1 MSNIGKK
8 HLTIAPSNSTS
19 DNSYSS
25 SNNQSVLRFDVG
37 SSGMMIGQDVRL
49 EFEIEF
55 FKTDGATNIVMGDD
69 YNLDPYLM
77 FNSVIKSISWQSRR
91 FNEKILERVNNYPLL
106 CKHLISSL
114 SSKEDL
120 ETHQFHES
128 GCKGIDN
135 NALTNKNIKFNGLV
149 KSARKEIAETSTSV
163 VLKLFTG
170 ITLSDPI
177 DLDLTQGL
185 TCEIVLAN
193 ASEVIKGATALAGTG
208 GSYIIRNPKL
218 HIPIL
223 LKDDATLQAER
234 SQPTQVLSF
243 LSYSNIF
250 DTLDSTDATI
260 VHRLGLKN
268 VINVLISA
276 CPTKY
281 LQNYSEYSQG
291 FYNAGIQK
299 LTFFRN
305 SQQYPLTYVLETD
318 AIRNV
323 KEQDQATNYPELVWN
338 YLSAFR
344 PTSEINKTSLTPAN
358 ISGGVQ
364 VLDAGALANVSVR
377 KANVER
383 QGLSAFALGVSFDE
397 SSNFGIDTTNDNI
410 SYNIQSTLEDPD
422 DNRLT
427 TSYALN
433 FFYLNRNDIVINQQ
447 DGIVSMSVS
456 N

>member
-1 MSNIGKK
+1 MSNVGKK

-19 DNSYSS
+19 DNTYSS
-25 SNNQSVLRFDVG
+25 SNNQSVLRFDIG

-49 EFEIEF
+49 EFDVTF
-55 FKTDGATNIVMGDD
+55 QKVNGTTNIVMTDD
-69 YNLDPYLM
+69 FNLDPYLM
-77 FNSVIKSISWQSRR
+77 MNSVIKSISWQSRR

-106 CKHLISSL
+106 CKHLLSSL

-120 ETHQFHES
+120 ETHQYHES
-128 GCKGIDN
+128 GCKGVDSN
-135 NALTNKNIKFNGLV
+135 GLTNKEINFNGLV
-149 KSARKEIAETSTSV
+149 KASRKNICGTQSV

-185 TCEIVLAN
+185 TLEIVLAN
-193 ASEVIKGATALAGTG
+193 ASEVCKGADAVAGSG
-208 GSYIIRNPKL
+208 GSYTILNPRL

-234 SQPTQVLSF
+234 AQPTQVLSF

-281 LQNYSEYSQG
+281 LQNYAQYSQG
-291 FYNAGIQK
+291 FFNAGIQK

-323 KEQDQATNYPELVWN
+323 KSQDQATNYPELVWN

-344 PTSEINKTSLTPAN
+344 PTSEINKTSLTPSN
-358 ISGGVQ
+358 IGGSIQ
-364 VLDAGALANVSVR
+364 VYDAGAVANKAVR

-447 DGIVSMSVS
+447 NGIVSMSVQQ
-456 N
+456 